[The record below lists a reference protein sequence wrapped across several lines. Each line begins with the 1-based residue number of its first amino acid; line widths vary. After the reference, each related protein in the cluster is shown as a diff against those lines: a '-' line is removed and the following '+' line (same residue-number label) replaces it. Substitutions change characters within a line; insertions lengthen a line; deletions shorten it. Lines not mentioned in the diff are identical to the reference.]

1 MTGACKGPMWGCV
14 LDLRQSREALMPEE
28 EEVRG
33 RGDQRPEPAGL
44 RAAGMTDWHPK
55 GNGASRLF

>member
-1 MTGACKGPMWGCV
+1 
-14 LDLRQSREALMPEE
+14 MPEE